1 MDIIFL
7 TVNRSAVAV
16 DSHNWSNWTQMQ
28 GCIDWCCSIN
38 SKVHSIALKFVLG
51 TKKQGVAH
59 LVPPLAA
66 SGTPFQRRTVARSAS
81 SPRRCPRAR
90 DRRSR
95 SSCFLSFGEVPSTL
109 HQSTVHA
116 PHLFWQKNDKEIE
129 VQGELFPNSTGG
141 DVLEEEMQVP
151 TEEKLYSQ
159 IRE

>member
-1 MDIIFL
+1 
-7 TVNRSAVAV
+7 VA
-16 DSHNWSNWTQMQ
+16 
-28 GCIDWCCSIN
+28 
-38 SKVHSIALKFVLG
+38 
-51 TKKQGVAH
+51 
-59 LVPPLAA
+59 
-66 SGTPFQRRTVARSAS
+66 
-81 SPRRCPRAR
+81 
-90 DRRSR
+90 
-95 SSCFLSFGEVPSTL
+95 STL